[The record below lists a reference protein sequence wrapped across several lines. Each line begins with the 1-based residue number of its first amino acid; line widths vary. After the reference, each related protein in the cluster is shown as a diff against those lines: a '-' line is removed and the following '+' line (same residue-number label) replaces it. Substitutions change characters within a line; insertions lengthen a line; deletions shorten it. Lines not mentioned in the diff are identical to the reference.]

1 MVFKHLRRVPRRNI
15 YFSPDEVIIGV
26 AKPYEQTDGFL
37 EYMIP
42 MLSEFLCC
50 CAFLIHRIRRS
61 IAMGSLTLAFNADH
75 VPPVIAPLADQSSAE
90 LTGMHLT
97 RLATHMT

>member
-1 MVFKHLRRVPRRNI
+1 
-15 YFSPDEVIIGV
+15 
-26 AKPYEQTDGFL
+26 
-37 EYMIP
+37 
-42 MLSEFLCC
+42 
-50 CAFLIHRIRRS
+50 
-61 IAMGSLTLAFNADH
+61 MGSLTLAFNADH